1 MKSIRQLV
9 FALLLIGVASAP
21 CPGQSA
27 GQGTSSQPAPPTH
40 PVDEATLREYFEVC
54 HFAVNNREA
63 LDKQF
68 QSQQKQLPPWYP
80 PIVWDEL
87 VKSVEDIDVV
97 PIALPVYQK
106 YWSEEA
112 MRIAIR
118 VFATPAGQAMVKK
131 VFSDDMEHE
140 NSGDSA
146 LDARRKTLID
156 VESQEDAE
164 AHKILNSMT
173 PAESAEAEA
182 FMRSPE
188 WRRLN
193 SLSAQIAQEYSTAYL
208 AKQNEVARAVIA
220 GHQAELQT
228 AFQDYQSA
236 HPATAAPS
244 SH

>member
-1 MKSIRQLV
+1 MKSTRQLI
-9 FALLLIGVASAP
+9 FAFLFTVAALVP
-21 CPGQSA
+21 CAGQSA
-27 GQGTSSQPAPPTH
+27 GQASNSQAAPSPH
-40 PVDEATLREYFEVC
+40 PVTEATLREYFEVC

-80 PIVWDEL
+80 PSVWDEL

-112 MRIAIR
+112 MRIAVR
-118 VFATPAGQAMVKK
+118 VFATPAGQTMVKK
-131 VFSDDMEHE
+131 VFSDEMEHE
-140 NSGDSA
+140 TSGDTA
-146 LDARRKTLID
+146 LDARRKTLIA

-188 WRRLN
+188 WSRLN
-193 SLSAQIAQEYSTAYL
+193 SLSAQLAQEYSIAYL
-208 AKQNEVARAVIA
+208 AKQNEVAHAVVA
-220 GHQAELQT
+220 RHQAELQT
-228 AFQDYQSA
+228 AFQDYQAA
-236 HPATAAPS
+236 HPTTPVPS